1 MIRSLGNDVGG
12 LLTGPHVPRLRRV
25 RQRARVDRDQ
35 RALYRSVPVSPRPRA
50 APSRLAWLAL
60 LALAACGGPPR
71 HAVTSAPTSAPVAV
85 SAPAAPAPH
94 CQPDLDAGCGAD
106 PESARAFV
114 ADVED
119 HLRALWVARD
129 RANWVN
135 ENFITDDTEE
145 LAAAGEEATAAYV
158 GEAIGRSKRFDPIRA
173 QLPQDV
179 ARKLY
184 LLSLAQTIPSP
195 SDPRERSELAGI
207 EAWMTG
213 AYGKGQYCPPP
224 GSPLFKEALKV
235 QARAKSAA
243 PCLHLEDLS
252 RVLAK
257 SRDFAELVLA
267 WRGWHAT
274 AAPMKDRYARYVE
287 LANEGAKE
295 IGFDDVGALWRAGYD
310 MSPADFEAEIERLW
324 ADVKP
329 LYDELHCYVRAR
341 LQAKYGK
348 DRVPDHAPIPA
359 QLLGNMWAQEWN
371 NIADLVTPYPAEP
384 SLDVSRALEAGRW
397 DAVKMVKQGERFFT
411 GLGFDPLPKTFWER
425 SLFTRPRDREV
436 VCHAS
441 AWDVT
446 WSGDLRVKVC
456 LEPSEEDFVT
466 IHHELG
472 HDFYFQRYER
482 LPILFQ
488 QGANDGFHEAIG
500 DTIALSVTPAYLRGL
515 GLLPAASPRRGAAG
529 IGRSRA
535 HQSANEDGA
544 REDRVPSVRAPHR
557 QVAVGRVLGEGPTRR
572 LQRRVVEAQGEV
584 PGRDRARLPHR
595 RRLRSRREVPRR
607 IEHALRAVLPRAHLP
622 VSVPSRP
629 LPGGGRHRASLRVLD
644 PRQQEGRR
652 APDDDAL
659 SRRHPPVARCARG
672 DRRRAYGERGADARV
687 LRAAP
692 EVARGSEQGATVRL
706 VKI

>member
-1 MIRSLGNDVGG
+1 MYRGCAASASA
-12 LLTGPHVPRLRRV
+12 
-25 RQRARVDRDQ
+25 RARGRERGVRVDRER
-35 RALYRSVPVSPRPRA
+35 RALYGSAPVNHRVRA
-50 APSRLAWLAL
+50 AGLAHLA
-60 LALAACGGPPR
+60 AVAACGSPSSRAVAPPP
-71 HAVTSAPTSAPVAV
+71 APATAPAP
-85 SAPAAPAPH
+85 APAAASTPCSPG
-94 CQPDLDAGCGAD
+94 LDAGCAPD

-114 ADVED
+114 KDVED
-119 HLRALWVARD
+119 RLRALWVARD

-135 ENFITDDTEE
+135 ENFITDDTEA

-158 GEAIGRSKRFDPIRA
+158 GDAIVRSKRFDPLRPELA
-173 QLPQDV
+173 QDV

-195 SDPRERSELAGI
+195 SDPRERAELAGL

-224 GSPLFKEALKV
+224 GSPLFKYALKA

-257 SRDFAELVLA
+257 SRDFTELVEA

-287 LANEGAKE
+287 LANQGARE

-310 MSPADFEAEIERLW
+310 MPPADFESDIERLW
-324 ADVKP
+324 SDVKP
-329 LYDELHCYVRAR
+329 LYDDLHCYVRAR

-348 DRVPDHAPIPA
+348 DKVPDHAPIPA
-359 QLLGNMWAQEWN
+359 ELLGNMWAQEWN
-371 NIADLVTPYPAEP
+371 NIADLVTPYPREP
-384 SLDVSRALEAGRW
+384 SLDVGKALEAGRW
-397 DAVKMVKQGERFFT
+397 DAVKMAKQGERFFT
-411 GLGFDPLPKTFWER
+411 GLGFDPLPATFWER
-425 SLFTRPRDREV
+425 SLFTRPRDRDV

-456 LEPSEEDFVT
+456 LEPTEEDFVT

-472 HDFYFQRYER
+472 HDFYFQRYEK

-515 GLLPAASPRRGAAG
+515 GLLPAASPAGAAG
-529 IGRSRA
+529 PSERA
-535 HQSANEDGA
+535 LINQQMKMALEKIAFLPFGLLIDKWRWDVFSG
-544 REDRVPSVRAPHR
+544 RVPPADYNAAWWRLKERYQGVSAP
-557 QVAVGRVLGEGPTRR
+557 
-572 LQRRVVEAQGEV
+572 
-584 PGRDRARLPHR
+584 
-595 RRLRSRREVPRR
+595 VPRTADDFDPGAKFHVAASTPYVRYFLAR
-607 IEHALRAVLPRAHLP
+607 IYQFQFHRALCQAAGDTGPLHECSIHDNKKAGERLMTMLSLGAT
-622 VSVPSRP
+622 RP
-629 LPGGGRHRASLRVLD
+629 WPDALEAIGGGRTASAEPMLEYFAPLRKWLSEENKG
-644 PRQQEGRR
+644 RQCGW
-652 APDDDAL
+652 
-659 SRRHPPVARCARG
+659 
-672 DRRRAYGERGADARV
+672 
-687 LRAAP
+687 
-692 EVARGSEQGATVRL
+692 
-706 VKI
+706 